1 MKRISGGGIFSSRL
15 MGKRLY
21 SEAYPA
27 TLIVLVAATLLVAPL
42 RTFLDLSNVALL
54 YVLAVVLAGARY
66 GRAVAI
72 FAAVVGSLLFAY
84 VFVPPHFSLAITD
97 IQYLLSAFIMLVV
110 ALLVGHLTASLR
122 SHAEIVEAQ
131 AAQTKSLYEFARQ
144 LTATRSSDAVIEAG
158 LNFLSSAVGADEARF
173 VATDQIDLLE
183 DSASRL
189 LLRSGIERR
198 RLTLHQLDKQAGEG
212 RVMAVLP
219 LRTLDVEQGIIRF
232 CIDGTQV
239 ESTSQQEFLET
250 VGSLIAVALERT
262 HFLEMARDIEVR
274 HAAESLRNTIL
285 SSLSH
290 DIRTPLTALVGTA
303 DTLLLTHTLPREK
316 QLTLLQ
322 GLREQAQSI
331 HQFVNNLL
339 DMARLQS
346 GSVELNLAWQPIEEV
361 IGAVLQQI
369 RTVAESRAIELNIEK
384 DLPPLKIDATL
395 MERALWNLL
404 ENAVKYSP
412 ADTPIELNIR
422 RINDSIDIEVSDRGP
437 GLPSGDSESLF
448 GLFQRGH
455 AESSV
460 PGVGIGLAIVKS
472 IADVHQGK
480 LSAEPRSGGG
490 SSFHLSL
497 PVGQPPEINFGE
509 DA

>member
-1 MKRISGGGIFSSRL
+1 
-15 MGKRLY
+15 
-21 SEAYPA
+21 
-27 TLIVLVAATLLVAPL
+27 
-42 RTFLDLSNVALL
+42 
-54 YVLAVVLAGARY
+54 
-66 GRAVAI
+66 
-72 FAAVVGSLLFAY
+72 
-84 VFVPPHFSLAITD
+84 
-97 IQYLLSAFIMLVV
+97 
-110 ALLVGHLTASLR
+110 
-122 SHAEIVEAQ
+122 
-131 AAQTKSLYEFARQ
+131 
-144 LTATRSSDAVIEAG
+144 
-158 LNFLSSAVGADEARF
+158 
-173 VATDQIDLLE
+173 
-183 DSASRL
+183 
-189 LLRSGIERR
+189 
-198 RLTLHQLDKQAGEG
+198 
-212 RVMAVLP
+212 MAVLP

-262 HFLEMARDIEVR
+262 HYLEMARDIEVR

-303 DTLLLTHTLPREK
+303 DTLLMTQALPRER

-480 LSAEPRSGGG
+480 LSAEPRHGGG
-490 SSFHLSL
+490 SSFHLTL
-497 PVGQPPEINFGE
+497 PIGQPPEINFGE

>member
-1 MKRISGGGIFSSRL
+1 MLFSRL
-15 MGKRLY
+15 THRRRY
-21 SEAYPA
+21 TEAFPA
-27 TLIVLVAATLLVAPL
+27 TALVLVAGTLLAAPL
-42 RTFLDLSNVALL
+42 RSFLDLSNVSLL

-66 GRAVAI
+66 GRSVAI

-97 IQYLLSAFIMLVV
+97 IQYLLSAVIMLVV

-131 AAQTKSLYEFARQ
+131 AAQTRSLYEFARQ
-144 LTATRSSDAVIEAG
+144 LTATRSSEAVIEAG
-158 LNFLSSAVGADEARF
+158 LNFLAHAAGADEARF
-173 VATDQIDLLE
+173 VAAGQL
-183 DSASRL
+183 DSLDDPASRL
-189 LLRSGIERR
+189 MLYSGIERR
-198 RLTLHQLDKQAGEG
+198 HLTLYHVDTQAVEG
-212 RVMAVLP
+212 RVMTTLP
-219 LRTLDVEQGIIRF
+219 LRTLDVEQGVIRF
-232 CIDGTQV
+232 CIDSAQV

-250 VGSLIAVALERT
+250 IGSLIAVALERT
-262 HFLEMARDIEVR
+262 HYLEIARDIEVR

-303 DTLLLTHTLPREK
+303 DTLLMTQALPRER

-361 IGAVLQQI
+361 VGAALQQI
-369 RTVAESRAIELNIEK
+369 RTVAEARVIELDIKK

-422 RINDSIDIEVSDRGP
+422 CIDDSIDIEVCDRGP
-437 GLPSGDSESLF
+437 GLPSDDGESLF
-448 GLFQRGH
+448 GLFQRGQT
-455 AESSV
+455 ESSI

-480 LSAEPRSGGG
+480 LWARQRNGGG
-490 SSFHLSL
+490 SCFHLSL

-509 DA
+509 ET